1 MRRRVRCIAALLALL
16 SLTGACK
23 PDTVRVAFRPAADAR
38 YRYAVE
44 VRSEA
49 ETQIADREPRRTVDR
64 FLLQAEH
71 DILEA
76 GPQSS
81 TVEIRLE
88 RADIGTRTFVARLDR
103 AGQLAEVERIEGL
116 PAQVLGEL
124 GISEIFPAAA
134 GAPPDRPLSPGDRWT
149 IDAPVDLPGLAPG
162 RLRGRGRL
170 TALGVV
176 DGREVATIESVVDL
190 TVPQGVVDA
199 GGRFVLGGTQSTTST
214 ATHSLADGAVQEVR
228 AVTRGRFDLT
238 VLPPEGTAGP
248 SVPGTLV
255 VEVRS
260 HTRRVD

>member
-1 MRRRVRCIAALLALL
+1 MFLVLAAFA
-16 SLTGACK
+16 SACE
-23 PDTVRVAFRPAADAR
+23 PDTVRVAFRPQADAR
-38 YRYAVE
+38 YQYAVD

-49 ETQIADREPRRTVDR
+49 ETRIADREPRRTSDNFVLR
-64 FLLQAEH
+64 AEH
-71 DILEA
+71 DVLEA

-81 TVEIRLE
+81 TVEVRL
-88 RADIGTRTFVARLDR
+88 ASPGIGGRTFVARLDR

-134 GAPPDRPLSPGDRWT
+134 AAPPDRALSPGDRWT

-170 TALGVV
+170 IALGVV
-176 DGREVATIESVVDL
+176 DGREVATIESVVEL
-190 TVPQGVVDA
+190 TVPQGAADA
-199 GGRFVLGGTQSTTST
+199 SERFVLGGTQSTTST
-214 ATHSLADGAVQEVR
+214 ATHTLADGAVQEVR

-238 VLPPEGTAGP
+238 VLPPEGTSGP
-248 SVPGTLV
+248 AVPGTLV

-260 HTRRVD
+260 HTRRLD